1 MSTVP
6 MNLLT
11 AQTAD
16 DFTQLGKELIDIQAL
31 LQAQAYELTEHD
43 TVPDW
48 MQPWPVDMQTV
59 FCCPTWNQWMVQQLQ
74 QWQPTEDQIP
84 LTITNL
90 VKATVFYL
98 RSSELDQLPT

>member
-31 LQAQAYELTEHD
+31 LQAQAYELSEQD
-43 TVPDW
+43 IVPDW
-48 MQPWPVDMQTV
+48 MQSWPIDMQTV
-59 FCCPTWNQWMVQQLQ
+59 FCCPTWNQWMVQKLQ
-74 QWQPTEDQIP
+74 QWQTTDDQVP

-98 RSSELDQLPT
+98 RSGELDQLPT